1 MATFAEKTKN
11 EAILDSHRIFLSEE
25 GHAIFQQLL
34 ERPPAPPESLKA
46 LMRLHDFPMIEK

>member
-34 ERPPAPPESLKA
+34 ERPPAPTESLKA